1 MLHAFINLCYRILH
15 PNEEWKVRLPVS
27 IRVDSAVVDETSLSL
42 ARAYLFFGIPVT
54 GLALELPK
62 NYSVE
67 SA

>member
-1 MLHAFINLCYRILH
+1 MLHTFINLCHRILH

-27 IRVDSAVVDETSLSL
+27 IRVDSTVVDETTLSL
-42 ARAYLFFGIPVT
+42 ACTYLFFGLPVT
-54 GLALELPK
+54 GLALELPE